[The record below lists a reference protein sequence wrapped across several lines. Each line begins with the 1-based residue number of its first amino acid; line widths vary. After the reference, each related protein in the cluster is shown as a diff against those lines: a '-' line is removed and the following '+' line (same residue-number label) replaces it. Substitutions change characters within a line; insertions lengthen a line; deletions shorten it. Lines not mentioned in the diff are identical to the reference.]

1 MAQSLVAG
9 NNFGM
14 FSDRTRMR
22 MIERLR
28 QNGIR
33 EERVL
38 AAMYEVP
45 RHLFIDQALATRAY
59 DDVSLPIGQ
68 GQTISQPLTVAR
80 MTEKL
85 LEGRDKPGRILEIGT
100 GCGYQTTVLLKTG
113 AEVFSI
119 ERLAG
124 ILDKARQ
131 NLRQAKLVHARLVH
145 GDGHLGLPDVAPFDG
160 IIITAAARQV
170 PPALL
175 AQLADNGRLVLPVG
189 DKEQHLWLY
198 EKTADGLRQT
208 QLEPARFVPLLPG
221 KQ

>member
-1 MAQSLVAG
+1 M
-9 NNFGM
+9 
-14 FSDRTRMR
+14 
-22 MIERLR
+22 
-28 QNGIR
+28 
-33 EERVL
+33 
-38 AAMYEVP
+38 
-45 RHLFIDQALATRAY
+45 
-59 DDVSLPIGQ
+59 
-68 GQTISQPLTVAR
+68 
-80 MTEKL
+80 
-85 LEGRDKPGRILEIGT
+85 
-100 GCGYQTTVLLKTG
+100 LLKTG

-175 AQLADNGRLVLPVG
+175 AQLADNGRLVLAGGRQGAAPVAVRENSPTG
-189 DKEQHLWLY
+189 C
-198 EKTADGLRQT
+198 
-208 QLEPARFVPLLPG
+208 ARRSWSQPSFVPLLPG